1 MCYHSIAVVFPLKYV
16 HLEVRHFSFNIL
28 NNSRNSSSQRVHC
41 VLL

>member
-1 MCYHSIAVVFPLKYV
+1 MCYHSIAVVFALKYV

-28 NNSRNSSSQRVHC
+28 NNISSSQRVHC